1 MRIISRAISTLKNA
15 QTSIPFRKR
24 EGLLFARQVCVFMDT
39 PGGRIAFLLLD
50 TGRSQ
55 NSQLVWSLSSQTV
68 TSEINDRA
76 PLGESSRMLRF
87 DLGKAEK
94 LAMETLRVKTARRT
108 QLVDVTG
115 LVERAVKASGVAS
128 GVCYVYVPHTTAGVT
143 INEHADPDV
152 ATDLEGVFDRLVPH
166 SGPYR
171 HSEGNSDSH
180 AKATLV
186 GSSQIIFVEEG
197 RLALGRWQGVFLCEF
212 DGPRERR
219 VYVKVV
225 KD

>member
-1 MRIISRAISTLKNA
+1 
-15 QTSIPFRKR
+15 
-24 EGLLFARQVCVFMDT
+24 
-39 PGGRIAFLLLD
+39 
-50 TGRSQ
+50 
-55 NSQLVWSLSSQTV
+55 
-68 TSEINDRA
+68 
-76 PLGESSRMLRF
+76 
-87 DLGKAEK
+87 
-94 LAMETLRVKTARRT
+94 METLRVKTGRRT

-115 LVERAVKASGVAS
+115 LVERAVKASGVAT
-128 GVCYVYVPHTTAGVT
+128 GVCYVYIPHTTAGVT

-186 GSSQIIFVEEG
+186 GSSQIIFVEDG
-197 RLALGRWQGVFLCEF
+197 KLALGRWQGVFLCEF